1 MDLLQ
6 SSIDRFK
13 STHVKNV
20 VHVSQL
26 SDLFKQRTERFK
38 ERFLIKSGEDLSFVR
53 TSEISRSAYFRLAA
67 MQMPVEEQHSLHF
80 VK

>member
-20 VHVSQL
+20 VHVRQL
-26 SDLFKQRTERFK
+26 SNLFKQRAERFK
-38 ERFLIKSGEDLSFVR
+38 ELFLIKSGEDLSFVR
-53 TSEISRSAYFRLAA
+53 TN
-67 MQMPVEEQHSLHF
+67 
-80 VK
+80 

>member
-1 MDLLQ
+1 
-6 SSIDRFK
+6 
-13 STHVKNV
+13 
-20 VHVSQL
+20 
-26 SDLFKQRTERFK
+26 LFKQRAERFK

-53 TSEISRSAYFRLAA
+53 TSEISRSAYFRLAE